1 MTFYGKSSP
10 ERDIWIVPG
19 SLIDVVD
26 GDTVDMTV
34 DLGFSLT
41 KGIRVRL
48 LGVDTAEVYGVERES
63 EEYRRGMA
71 HKRFVEEWVATGIA
85 DSETEEYPFD
95 LFIAK
100 DTGKYG
106 RYLADIRRLSDDRS
120 LTGDLLA
127 EFGDEVEY

>member
-1 MTFYGKSSP
+1 MTFYGKSAA

-26 GDTVDMTV
+26 GDTIDMTV

-41 KGIRVRL
+41 KEVRVRL
-48 LGVDTAEVYGVERES
+48 LGVDTAEIYGVERGS
-63 EEYRRGMA
+63 EEYSRGMA
-71 HKRFVEEWVATGIA
+71 HKRFVEEWVATGVA

-106 RYLADIRRLSDDRS
+106 RFLAEVRRLSDDRS
-120 LTGDLLA
+120 LTADLLA